1 MGKWWA
7 FVVLFAAGV
16 MAGDAQ
22 QQKSPPARAGVVSG
36 RIFAVTKG
44 GDLKPA
50 RMATVVL
57 LYVYRSEKAANA
69 NPEELDSAGMAWLDS
84 RLHAMKELTRTLA
97 AEGANWSDSL
107 VCHKRLLTYN
117 DALSATLSWAREK
130 HKAWQILSTDAD
142 EDGMFKVAVPH
153 QGKYTI
159 VAIGQAGFNDAVWE
173 AKDVRVNPGMTTAVK
188 LSSPA
193 ESCLASL
200 TE

>member
-16 MAGDAQ
+16 MAADAQ
-22 QQKSPPARAGVVSG
+22 QQKSSIARAGVVSG

-57 LYVYRSEKAANA
+57 LYKYRSEKAANENA
-69 NPEELDSAGMAWLDS
+69 EEMDSAGMAWLDNK
-84 RLHAMKELTRTLA
+84 LHAMNELAR
-97 AEGANWSDSL
+97 EDKSDWNDS
-107 VCHKRLLTYN
+107 VWCHQHLGTYHE
-117 DALSATLSWAREK
+117 ALSATLSWASEK

-142 EDGMFKVAVPH
+142 EDGTFKMAVPH
-153 QGKYTI
+153 PGKYTI

-173 AKDVRVNPGMTTAVK
+173 ADFVVNPGMNAAVK
-188 LSSPA
+188 LSSPK